1 MVVEMLQPDSAP
13 LWLDFFIWM
22 AFGWQ
27 YILVGF
33 VPAFYVA
40 VVKLFGMPLLQRW
53 QSEVVI
59 MLYPNKA
66 KFRKIDQQWDQYVVD
81 GKGVYWPK
89 NTMRPD
95 SYETIRPKVAEMLE
109 KNKLRYEELKL
120 KKERTEKEEKEMN
133 RLFKD
138 QDKLAKRKLTT
149 NPVNTLHLFYHSVN
163 QEIYD
168 LERRDTK
175 INEVLHG
182 NTDRKAVRLK
192 KHGVWLMQNPKAH
205 FHRHYIVVVNP
216 DFTGYSL
223 MPVKQRQQFGIG
235 FWHSIGI
242 RFTEVQEAEPPTQ
255 EGVEIT
261 EVNKTQQQ
269 IMLLPPISMGAVVQQ
284 IRMGQSY
291 QNFSANKAYNLLF
304 KRRAPLEANFP
315 SWISGAMGK
324 QEFMMIA
331 TVIGGIG
338 AIIVFYMMFH
348 GGGGGA
354 APSTGVHP
362 LI

>member
-1 MVVEMLQPDSAP
+1 
-13 LWLDFFIWM
+13 M

-27 YILVGF
+27 YILIGF

-40 VVKLFGMPLLQRW
+40 VVKLFGMPLHQRW

-89 NTMRPD
+89 NTLAPD
-95 SYETIRPKVAEMLE
+95 SYETISPKLQEKLD
-109 KNKLRYEELKL
+109 KNKVRYEELL
-120 KKERTEKEEKEMN
+120 AKEVKTPKEEKEIN
-133 RLFKD
+133 RLLKD
-138 QDKLAKRKLTT
+138 QMRIEKRKLTT

-168 LERRDTK
+168 LDRRDTK
-175 INEVLHG
+175 INEILHG
-182 NTDRKAVRLK
+182 NTTKKAVRLK
-192 KHGVWLMQNPKAH
+192 KHGVWIMQSPKVH
-205 FHRHYIVVVNP
+205 FHRHYIIVINP
-216 DFTGYSL
+216 DFTGYQL
-223 MPVKQRQQFGIG
+223 VPVKQRQQFGIG

-242 RFTEVQEAEPPTQ
+242 RFTEVQETIQAPQ
-255 EGVEIT
+255 EGEEIT
-261 EVNKTQQQ
+261 SSTKTQQVV
-269 IMLLPPISMGAVVQQ
+269 LLPPISMGAVVQQ

-291 QNFSANKAYNLLF
+291 QNFSANKAFNVLF
-304 KRRAPLEANFP
+304 KRRLPLEDNFA
-315 SWISGAMGK
+315 SWISGSMSK

-348 GGGGGA
+348 GGGGTP
-354 APSTGVHP
+354 APPTGGGHFI
-362 LI
+362 L

>member
-1 MVVEMLQPDSAP
+1 MVVETLQPDSAP

-89 NTMRPD
+89 NTMAPD
-95 SYETIRPKVAEMLE
+95 SYETISPKLQEKLE
-109 KNKLRYEELKL
+109 KNKARYEELNL
-120 KKERTEKEEKEMN
+120 KQGRTPKDDKEMKK
-133 RLFKD
+133 LLKD
-138 QDKLAKRKLTT
+138 QMWMEKRKLTT

-168 LERRDTK
+168 LERRDSK
-175 INEVLHG
+175 INEILHG
-182 NTDRKAVRLK
+182 NTERKSVKLK
-192 KHGVWLMQNPKAH
+192 KHGVWIMQNPKAH
-205 FHRHYIVVVNP
+205 FHRHYVIVVNP
-216 DFTGYSL
+216 DYTGYQL
-223 MPVKQRQQFGIG
+223 VPVKQRQQFGIG

-242 RFTEVQEAEPPTQ
+242 RFTEVQEVEAKPQ
-255 EGVEIT
+255 EGEELNAT
-261 EVNKTQQQ
+261 SSRNQQVV
-269 IMLLPPISMGAVVQQ
+269 LLPPISMGAVVQH

-291 QNFSANKAYNLLF
+291 QNFSANKAYNVLF
-304 KRRAPLEANFP
+304 KRRLPLEDNFP
-315 SWISGAMGK
+315 SWISGSMSK

-348 GGGGGA
+348 GGGGA
-354 APSTGVHP
+354 APPATGGHP

>member
-1 MVVEMLQPDSAP
+1 MVVETLQPDSAP

-22 AFGWQ
+22 AFSCQ

-89 NTMRPD
+89 NTMSPD
-95 SYETIRPKVAEMLE
+95 SYESISPKLQEKLE
-109 KNKLRYEELKL
+109 KNKARYEELNAKL
-120 KKERTEKEEKEMN
+120 GRTPKDEKEM
-133 RLFKD
+133 
-138 QDKLAKRKLTT
+138 QKLLKEQMWMEKKRLTT

-168 LERRDTK
+168 LERRDSK
-175 INEVLHG
+175 VNEILHG
-182 NTDRKAVRLK
+182 STNKKEIRLK
-192 KHGVWLMQNPKAH
+192 KHSVWIMQNPKAH
-205 FHRHYIVVVNP
+205 FHRHYVIVVNP
-216 DFTGYSL
+216 NFTGYQL
-223 MPVKQRQQFGIG
+223 VPVKQRQQFSIG

-242 RFTEVQEAEPPTQ
+242 RFTEVQQVEAQPQ
-255 EGVEIT
+255 EGE
-261 EVNKTQQQ
+261 EMNSSSNNQQ
-269 IMLLPPISMGAVVQQ
+269 IVLLPPISMGAVVQN
-284 IRMGQSY
+284 IRLGQSY
-291 QNFSANKAYNLLF
+291 QNFSANKMYNILF
-304 KRRAPLEANFP
+304 KRRGPLEDNFA
-315 SWISGAMGK
+315 SWVSGSMSK

-348 GGGGGA
+348 GGGGP
-354 APSTGVHP
+354 APPATGGHP
-362 LI
+362 FL